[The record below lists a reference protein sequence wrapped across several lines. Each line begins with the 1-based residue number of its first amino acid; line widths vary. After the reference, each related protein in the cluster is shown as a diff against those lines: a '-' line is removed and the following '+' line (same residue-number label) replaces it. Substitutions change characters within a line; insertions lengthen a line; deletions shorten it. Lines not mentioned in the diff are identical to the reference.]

1 MASSSPVRA
10 QMRGKLHSEQDPVA
24 LLEQIAGY
32 GTRAAVDEPL
42 GRPFAGIAARPTDK
56 GQTFLDA
63 EGLEIVD
70 LAPGA
75 TLVEQRERLAHDA
88 AFGVEG
94 LAAPFGRQAL
104 KGDDMEQLCENWS
117 RDFAADLDRCGNAI
131 SHDSLHRWSGE

>member
-1 MASSSPVRA
+1 M
-10 QMRGKLHSEQDPVA
+10 
-24 LLEQIAGY
+24 
-32 GTRAAVDEPL
+32 
-42 GRPFAGIAARPTDK
+42 
-56 GQTFLDA
+56 LDA

-75 TLVEQRERLAHDA
+75 ALVEQRERLAHDA

-131 SHDSLHRWSGE
+131 SHDSLHRWSGEWDLNYSCQVYKNGQIGRASGRERVCRTCRSRWSPKH